1 MLEFL
6 ALNDF
11 FSPLYEK
18 KPILQGEFEN
28 FKHTFATY
36 KANLNAEQNEDALVA
51 NALAPFLQ
59 GLQFKTSIKAK
70 QEGKSEVDLILLK
83 NGEIS
88 VLVEAKKPENSKEFF
103 SPQNVN
109 CKALAECI
117 LYYLRQRNADGGG
130 GFNYENLG
138 SKSPN
143 SSIKFIIITNFYD
156 FYIFKAREFERLFA
170 TNKHFIA
177 LYANF
182 TNPNSLFKGSTDEF
196 YKETSKLLNSPEYLK
211 SISQDAHEKPSL
223 KGFHLNLKPILAQD
237 KADFKSLKPIFK
249 AFHKDFLLDEFN
261 PNDANS
267 LNSAFYEELLYILGL
282 CEVKESSKLLIKPSS
297 QSANTLYNAIL
308 AKLPQDK
315 QDFERVMSFVV
326 LWLNRILFLK
336 LIEAN
341 LVRFNDDE
349 SLKFLNPN
357 KVRNFKALSQLFFEI
372 LAKKPKDRANSTLDY
387 LPYLNSA
394 LFQKQAIEREIL
406 DISALDDNATLPYF
420 AKTQIKDKNAK
431 KKVGSVPLL
440 VYIFEFLDAFDFGS
454 DEKSPE
460 LALQKELISSSVL
473 GLVFEKLNG
482 YKEGSFY
489 TPSFIT
495 GYMCRVSLEKVILSK
510 FNDKFKWQ
518 CEDLK
523 ALRERIDR
531 DFSTK
536 AQEFKAVLNSI
547 RICDPAVGSGH
558 FLVSALNEMIA
569 IYHALGLAQR
579 LNPCELALLSDE
591 LVITKPNGEIYAYKK
606 PKIKNDESHAIQK
619 ALFTL
624 KKQIIENNL
633 FGVDIN
639 ENSCEITK
647 LRLWIELLKNSY
659 YLQKDDEGFDENL
672 NDEIHQMQTLPNIDI
687 NIKCGNSLIS
697 YFELNRSLTHYPNIK
712 ERMQKYKSV
721 IKDYKEGFFDDKM
734 RVEKEIKALKE
745 SFRTFCFKDKFNKE
759 IKAFTAKCEAYS
771 KKYGNFLAKD
781 DENLSLYI
789 AQSFSFFDLD
799 ENKARLEFSALKKEY
814 ESIFNLESKKPF
826 EWRFEFPEVLNENGE
841 FMDFVLVVGNPPYI
855 KEMNNKKLFENTKN
869 LRTYQ
874 GKMDIW
880 YHFVGKGFDLLKN
893 QGILTFIATNN
904 WTTNAGAKNL
914 RNVIL
919 KESQIL
925 NLVDFGS
932 YMVFDSASIQTMIME
947 FKKINS
953 IPKSYTINY
962 FKIETKNP
970 TDKHREAI
978 LARQSCEGN
987 LYLTPTITP
996 SKNIDKP
1003 LTFVNSQ
1010 QDEVLNKI
1018 LCKGKFQFKADEI
1031 TNGIHPHYD
1040 FINKRINA
1048 EHNNKFINGEGIF
1061 GLSALEKEN
1070 LNLNQIENHLIKP
1083 YFDTH
1088 NFARYYAN
1096 PKNTLW
1102 LIYTDSKFKNPNSM
1116 DKYPNIKKH
1125 LDKFKN
1131 VITSDNKP
1139 YGLHRARDEKFFIG
1153 QPRIIALRKCVNRPL
1168 FSYVD
1173 FDCYVSATFYIIKT
1187 DRLNSKYLIGI
1198 LNSQLVAFWLKH
1210 NGKMQGN
1217 NYQIDKE
1224 PLLNI
1229 PIVEQNSTNQSL
1241 VDEII
1246 NLVDKILGLKAENS
1260 SADTSKLEKDIDNLI
1275 YKLYNLSPN
1284 DIKIIER
1291 V

>member
-1 MLEFL
+1 MLT
-6 ALNDF
+6 
-11 FSPLYEK
+11 
-18 KPILQGEFEN
+18 G
-28 FKHTFATY
+28 
-36 KANLNAEQNEDALVA
+36 
-51 NALAPFLQ
+51 
-59 GLQFKTSIKAK
+59 
-70 QEGKSEVDLILLK
+70 
-83 NGEIS
+83 
-88 VLVEAKKPENSKEFF
+88 
-103 SPQNVN
+103 
-109 CKALAECI
+109 
-117 LYYLRQRNADGGG
+117 GGG

-170 TNKHFIA
+170 TNKHFIT

-182 TNPNSLFKGSTDEF
+182 TNPNSLFKGNTDEF

-211 SISQDAHEKPSL
+211 SIAQDAHEKPSL

-308 AKLPQDK
+308 AKLSQDK

-372 LAKKPKDRANSTLDY
+372 LAKKPKDRANSSLDY

-406 DISALDDNATLPYF
+406 DIQALDDNATLPYF

-495 GYMCRVSLEKVILSK
+495 SYMCRASLEKVVLSK

-721 IKDYKEGFFDDKM
+721 IKDYKDGFFDDKM
-734 RVEKEIKALKE
+734 RIEKEIKALKE

-799 ENKARLEFSALKKEY
+799 ESKARLEFNALKKEY
-814 ESIFNLESKKPF
+814 ESIFNLESKQPF

-841 FMDFVLVVGNPPYI
+841 FMGFDLVVGNPPYVLILKEHKDYI
-855 KEMNNKKLFENTKN
+855 KYKQSYKTASGGKINLYNLFFENSLKLIKRNGFLSFITPNTYLSGTDTKN
-869 LRTYQ
+869 LREILLNETSIYEIIEYTEKQKVFDKVTQAVATIFLTNQKLSNHQIKLTTSKQ
-874 GKMDIW
+874 GEQICLQDDLRKRNLLLAISPLILKIEQQKARLKDCFDIFQGEVNLTTKKQFFSLEKGENRLLMW
-880 YHFVGKGFDLLKN
+880 RGDNVGKYYPQSQPKEWCDKTASNLDCKKARIVMQQVSN
-893 QGILTFIATNN
+893 QSQKFRTKAFISSEN
-904 WTTNAGAKNL
+904 
-914 RNVIL
+914 
-919 KESQIL
+919 
-925 NLVDFGS
+925 
-932 YMVFDSASIQTMIME
+932 
-947 FKKINS
+947 
-953 IPKSYTINY
+953 
-962 FKIETKNP
+962 
-970 TDKHREAI
+970 
-978 LARQSCEGN
+978 
-987 LYLTPTITP
+987 
-996 SKNIDKP
+996 
-1003 LTFVNSQ
+1003 
-1010 QDEVLNKI
+1010 
-1018 LCKGKFQFKADEI
+1018 
-1031 TNGIHPHYD
+1031 
-1040 FINKRINA
+1040 FIC
-1048 EHNNKFINGEGIF
+1048 G
-1061 GLSALEKEN
+1061 
-1070 LNLNQIENHLIKP
+1070 
-1083 YFDTH
+1083 
-1088 NFARYYAN
+1088 
-1096 PKNTLW
+1096 
-1102 LIYTDSKFKNPNSM
+1102 
-1116 DKYPNIKKH
+1116 
-1125 LDKFKN
+1125 
-1131 VITSDNKP
+1131 
-1139 YGLHRARDEKFFIG
+1139 
-1153 QPRIIALRKCVNRPL
+1153 
-1168 FSYVD
+1168 
-1173 FDCYVSATFYIIKT
+1173 
-1187 DRLNSKYLIGI
+1187 
-1198 LNSQLVAFWLKH
+1198 
-1210 NGKMQGN
+1210 
-1217 NYQIDKE
+1217 
-1224 PLLNI
+1224 
-1229 PIVEQNSTNQSL
+1229 NSTNYLISKHNENLLFYLGLINSQVFNFYFNYFSFTNHLTVSELEKVPIPTINFKNQNL

-1246 NLVDKILGLKAENS
+1246 NLVDKILDFKKA
-1260 SADTSKLEKDIDNLI
+1260 DKDITELESKIDDLV
-1275 YKLYNLSPN
+1275 YRLYSLNKDEIS
-1284 DIKIIER
+1284 IINA
-1291 V
+1291 

>member
-1 MLEFL
+1 MF
-6 ALNDF
+6 
-11 FSPLYEK
+11 
-18 KPILQGEFEN
+18 
-28 FKHTFATY
+28 
-36 KANLNAEQNEDALVA
+36 
-51 NALAPFLQ
+51 
-59 GLQFKTSIKAK
+59 
-70 QEGKSEVDLILLK
+70 
-83 NGEIS
+83 
-88 VLVEAKKPENSKEFF
+88 
-103 SPQNVN
+103 
-109 CKALAECI
+109 
-117 LYYLRQRNADGGG
+117 
-130 GFNYENLG
+130 
-138 SKSPN
+138 
-143 SSIKFIIITNFYD
+143 
-156 FYIFKAREFERLFA
+156 
-170 TNKHFIA
+170 
-177 LYANF
+177 
-182 TNPNSLFKGSTDEF
+182 
-196 YKETSKLLNSPEYLK
+196 
-211 SISQDAHEKPSL
+211 
-223 KGFHLNLKPILAQD
+223 
-237 KADFKSLKPIFK
+237 
-249 AFHKDFLLDEFN
+249 DEFN

-308 AKLPQDK
+308 AKLSQDK

-406 DISALDDNATLPYF
+406 DISALDDSATLPYF

-431 KKVGSVPLL
+431 KKAGSVPLL

-495 GYMCRVSLEKVILSK
+495 SYMCRASLEKVVLSK

-518 CEDLK
+518 CENLK

-569 IYHALGLAQR
+569 IYHTLGLAQR

-734 RVEKEIKALKE
+734 RIEKEIKALKE

-771 KKYGNFLAKD
+771 KKYGNFLTKD

-789 AQSFSFFDLD
+789 AQSFSFFDFD

-841 FMDFVLVVGNPPYI
+841 FMGFDLVVGNPPYI
-855 KEMNNKKLFENTKN
+855 DYRKIDEQTKGVLAKNSVIYKDNKEGSIYVYFIERSKEILSKNGSMIFINPISYICQEAGFGLRNFIDKN
-869 LRTYQ
+869 L
-874 GKMDIW
+874 
-880 YHFVGKGFDLLKN
+880 
-893 QGILTFIATNN
+893 
-904 WTTNAGAKNL
+904 
-914 RNVIL
+914 
-919 KESQIL
+919 SL
-925 NLVDFGS
+925 NLMLNVS
-932 YMVFDSASIQTMIME
+932 NLKVFDSVATYTCINHFTHKNKECKTLKFGVAKEKCDLSTINLQEIEQCKIENLSLLLNPITMKIFKANYPKLNEFCEIFCGLSKAGFRTSVEFDKKETNRPFLEASDIFRYE
-947 FKKINS
+947 FKQGKFLSQIPFYYSQDKINIFENKEIIFMARMTNFIRCCVAPS
-953 IPKSYTINY
+953 GY
-962 FKIETKNP
+962 FGGK
-970 TDKHREAI
+970 
-978 LARQSCEGN
+978 
-987 LYLTPTITP
+987 
-996 SKNIDKP
+996 
-1003 LTFVNSQ
+1003 VN
-1010 QDEVLNKI
+1010 VL
-1018 LCKGKFQFKADEI
+1018 
-1031 TNGIHPHYD
+1031 YD
-1040 FINKRINA
+1040 FKVDKRYIL
-1048 EHNNKFINGEGIF
+1048 
-1061 GLSALEKEN
+1061 GL
-1070 LNLNQIENHLIKP
+1070 
-1083 YFDTH
+1083 
-1088 NFARYYAN
+1088 
-1096 PKNTLW
+1096 
-1102 LIYTDSKFKNPNSM
+1102 
-1116 DKYPNIKKH
+1116 
-1125 LDKFKN
+1125 
-1131 VITSDNKP
+1131 
-1139 YGLHRARDEKFFIG
+1139 
-1153 QPRIIALRKCVNRPL
+1153 
-1168 FSYVD
+1168 
-1173 FDCYVSATFYIIKT
+1173 
-1187 DRLNSKYLIGI
+1187 LNSKLMSYFYAQKYFA
-1198 LNSQLVAFWLKH
+1198 SH
-1210 NGKMQGN
+1210 MQGGAFGFDTLSVGN
-1217 NYQIDKE
+1217 LPIPKITKE
-1224 PLLNI
+1224 N
-1229 PIVEQNSTNQSL
+1229 QNL
-1241 VDEII
+1241 VNEII
-1246 NLVDKILGLKAENS
+1246 NLVDKILALKAKNS
-1260 SADTSKLEKDIDNLI
+1260 SADTSKIEKDIDNLI

>member
-18 KPILQGEFEN
+18 KPILQGEFED
-28 FKHTFATY
+28 FKRTFATY
-36 KANLNAEQNEDALVA
+36 KANLNANAEQNEDALVA

-170 TNKHFIA
+170 TNKHFIT

-182 TNPNSLFKGSTDEF
+182 TNPNSLFKGNTDEF
-196 YKETSKLLNSPEYLK
+196 YKETRKLLNSPEYLK

-406 DISALDDNATLPYF
+406 DISALDDSATLPYF

-431 KKVGSVPLL
+431 KKAGSVPLL

-495 GYMCRVSLEKVILSK
+495 SYMCRASLEKVVLSK

-659 YLQKDDEGFDENL
+659 YLQKDDDGFDENL

-734 RVEKEIKALKE
+734 RIEKEIKALKE

-789 AQSFSFFDLD
+789 AQSFSFFDFD
-799 ENKARLEFSALKKEY
+799 ESKARLEFNALKKEY

-826 EWRFEFPEVLNENGE
+826 EWRFEFPEILNENGE
-841 FMDFVLVVGNPPYI
+841 FMGFDLVVGNPPYVLILKEHKDYI
-855 KEMNNKKLFENTKN
+855 KYKQSYKTASGGKINLYNLFFENSLKLIKRNGFLSFITPNTYLSGTDTKN
-869 LRTYQ
+869 LREILLNETSIYEIIEYTEKQKVFDKVTQAVATIFLTNQKLSNHQIKLTTSKQ
-874 GKMDIW
+874 GEQICLQDDLRKRNLLLTISPLILKIEQQKARLKDCFDIFQGEVNLTTKKQFFSLEKGENRLLMW
-880 YHFVGKGFDLLKN
+880 RGDNVGKYYPQSQPKEWCDKTASNLDCKKARIVMQQVSN
-893 QGILTFIATNN
+893 QSQKFRTKAFISSEN
-904 WTTNAGAKNL
+904 
-914 RNVIL
+914 
-919 KESQIL
+919 
-925 NLVDFGS
+925 
-932 YMVFDSASIQTMIME
+932 
-947 FKKINS
+947 
-953 IPKSYTINY
+953 
-962 FKIETKNP
+962 
-970 TDKHREAI
+970 
-978 LARQSCEGN
+978 
-987 LYLTPTITP
+987 
-996 SKNIDKP
+996 
-1003 LTFVNSQ
+1003 
-1010 QDEVLNKI
+1010 
-1018 LCKGKFQFKADEI
+1018 
-1031 TNGIHPHYD
+1031 
-1040 FINKRINA
+1040 FIC
-1048 EHNNKFINGEGIF
+1048 G
-1061 GLSALEKEN
+1061 
-1070 LNLNQIENHLIKP
+1070 
-1083 YFDTH
+1083 
-1088 NFARYYAN
+1088 
-1096 PKNTLW
+1096 
-1102 LIYTDSKFKNPNSM
+1102 
-1116 DKYPNIKKH
+1116 
-1125 LDKFKN
+1125 
-1131 VITSDNKP
+1131 
-1139 YGLHRARDEKFFIG
+1139 
-1153 QPRIIALRKCVNRPL
+1153 
-1168 FSYVD
+1168 
-1173 FDCYVSATFYIIKT
+1173 
-1187 DRLNSKYLIGI
+1187 
-1198 LNSQLVAFWLKH
+1198 
-1210 NGKMQGN
+1210 
-1217 NYQIDKE
+1217 
-1224 PLLNI
+1224 
-1229 PIVEQNSTNQSL
+1229 NSTNYLISKHNENLLFYLGLINSQVFNFYFNYFSFTNHLTVSELEKVPIPTINFKNQNL

-1246 NLVDKILGLKAENS
+1246 NLVNQILALKTENS
-1260 SADTSKLEKDIDNLI
+1260 SADISKLEKDIDNLI
-1275 YKLYNLSPN
+1275 YKLYNLTPKE
-1284 DIKIIER
+1284 IEIIER
-1291 V
+1291 R

>member
-1 MLEFL
+1 MLM
-6 ALNDF
+6 
-11 FSPLYEK
+11 
-18 KPILQGEFEN
+18 
-28 FKHTFATY
+28 
-36 KANLNAEQNEDALVA
+36 
-51 NALAPFLQ
+51 
-59 GLQFKTSIKAK
+59 
-70 QEGKSEVDLILLK
+70 
-83 NGEIS
+83 
-88 VLVEAKKPENSKEFF
+88 
-103 SPQNVN
+103 
-109 CKALAECI
+109 
-117 LYYLRQRNADGGG
+117 GGG

-170 TNKHFIA
+170 TNKHFIT
-177 LYANF
+177 LYTNF
-182 TNPNSLFKGSTDEF
+182 TNPNSLFKGNTDEF
-196 YKETSKLLNSPEYLK
+196 YKETSKILNSPEYLK

-237 KADFKSLKPIFK
+237 KVDFKSLKPIFK

-308 AKLPQDK
+308 AKLSQDK

-341 LVRFNDDE
+341 LVRFNDNE

-406 DISALDDNATLPYF
+406 DISALDDSATLPYF

-431 KKVGSVPLL
+431 KKAGSVPLL

-495 GYMCRVSLEKVILSK
+495 SYMCRTSLEKVVLSK

-579 LNPCELALLSDE
+579 LNLCELALLSDE

-734 RVEKEIKALKE
+734 RIEKEIKALKE

-789 AQSFSFFDLD
+789 AQSFSFFDFD
-799 ENKARLEFSALKKEY
+799 ESKARLEFSALKKEY
-814 ESIFNLESKKPF
+814 ESIFNLESNKPF

-841 FMDFVLVVGNPPYI
+841 FMGFDLVVGNPPYI
-855 KEMNNKKLFENTKN
+855 DYRKIDEQTKGVLAKNSVIYKDNKEGSIYVYFIERSKEILSKNGSMIFINPISYICQEAGFGLRNFIDKN
-869 LRTYQ
+869 LSLNLMLNVSNIKVFDDASTYTCINHFTHKNKEYKTLKFGIAKEKGDLLTINLREIEQCKIENLSLLLNPITTKIFKANYPKLKEFCEIFCGLSKAGFRTSVKFDKKETNRPFLEASDIFRYKFKQ
-874 GKMDIW
+874 GK
-880 YHFVGKGFDLLKN
+880 FL
-893 QGILTFIATNN
+893 
-904 WTTNAGAKNL
+904 
-914 RNVIL
+914 
-919 KESQIL
+919 SQISFYYSR
-925 NLVDFGS
+925 D
-932 YMVFDSASIQTMIME
+932 
-947 FKKINS
+947 KINIFEKKEIIFMARMTNFIRCCVAPS
-953 IPKSYTINY
+953 GY
-962 FKIETKNP
+962 FGGK
-970 TDKHREAI
+970 
-978 LARQSCEGN
+978 
-987 LYLTPTITP
+987 
-996 SKNIDKP
+996 
-1003 LTFVNSQ
+1003 VN
-1010 QDEVLNKI
+1010 VL
-1018 LCKGKFQFKADEI
+1018 
-1031 TNGIHPHYD
+1031 YD
-1040 FINKRINA
+1040 FKVDKRYIL
-1048 EHNNKFINGEGIF
+1048 
-1061 GLSALEKEN
+1061 GL
-1070 LNLNQIENHLIKP
+1070 
-1083 YFDTH
+1083 
-1088 NFARYYAN
+1088 
-1096 PKNTLW
+1096 
-1102 LIYTDSKFKNPNSM
+1102 
-1116 DKYPNIKKH
+1116 
-1125 LDKFKN
+1125 
-1131 VITSDNKP
+1131 
-1139 YGLHRARDEKFFIG
+1139 
-1153 QPRIIALRKCVNRPL
+1153 
-1168 FSYVD
+1168 
-1173 FDCYVSATFYIIKT
+1173 
-1187 DRLNSKYLIGI
+1187 LNSKLMSYFYAQKYFA
-1198 LNSQLVAFWLKH
+1198 SH
-1210 NGKMQGN
+1210 MQGGAFGFDTLSVGN
-1217 NYQIDKE
+1217 LPVPKITKE
-1224 PLLNI
+1224 N
-1229 PIVEQNSTNQSL
+1229 QNL
-1241 VDEII
+1241 ADEII
-1246 NLVDKILGLKAENS
+1246 NLVDKILDFKKA
-1260 SADTSKLEKDIDNLI
+1260 DKDITELERKIDDLV
-1275 YKLYNLSPN
+1275 YQLYSLNKDEISIVN
-1284 DIKIIER
+1284 A
-1291 V
+1291 

>member
-1 MLEFL
+1 ML
-6 ALNDF
+6 
-11 FSPLYEK
+11 
-18 KPILQGEFEN
+18 
-28 FKHTFATY
+28 T
-36 KANLNAEQNEDALVA
+36 
-51 NALAPFLQ
+51 
-59 GLQFKTSIKAK
+59 
-70 QEGKSEVDLILLK
+70 
-83 NGEIS
+83 
-88 VLVEAKKPENSKEFF
+88 
-103 SPQNVN
+103 
-109 CKALAECI
+109 
-117 LYYLRQRNADGGG
+117 GGG

-170 TNKHFIA
+170 TNKHFIT

-182 TNPNSLFKGSTDEF
+182 TNPNSLFKGNTDEF

-249 AFHKDFLLDEFN
+249 AFHKNFLLDEFN

-349 SLKFLNPN
+349 SLKFLNQT

-372 LAKKPKDRANSTLDY
+372 LAKKPKDRVNSTLDY

-734 RVEKEIKALKE
+734 RIEKEIKALKE

-789 AQSFSFFDLD
+789 AQSFSFFDFD
-799 ENKARLEFSALKKEY
+799 ESKARLEFSALKKEY

-826 EWRFEFPEVLNENGE
+826 EWRFEFPEVLNENGK
-841 FMDFVLVVGNPPYI
+841 FMGFDLVVGNPPYI
-855 KEMNNKKLFENTKN
+855 DYRKIDEQTKGILAKNSAIYKDSKEGSIYVYFIEKSKEILSKNGSMIFINPISYICQEAGFGLRNFIDKN
-869 LRTYQ
+869 L
-874 GKMDIW
+874 
-880 YHFVGKGFDLLKN
+880 
-893 QGILTFIATNN
+893 
-904 WTTNAGAKNL
+904 
-914 RNVIL
+914 
-919 KESQIL
+919 SL
-925 NLVDFGS
+925 NLMLNVS
-932 YMVFDSASIQTMIME
+932 NLKVFDSAATYTCINHFTHKNKECKTLKFGVAKEKCDLSTINLQEIEQCKIENLSLLLNPITMKIFKANYPKLNE
-947 FKKINS
+947 FCEIFCGLSKAGFRASVEFDKKETNRPFLEASDIFRYKFKQGKFLSQIPFYYSQDKINIFENKEIIFMARMTNFIRCCVAPS
-953 IPKSYTINY
+953 GY
-962 FKIETKNP
+962 FGGK
-970 TDKHREAI
+970 
-978 LARQSCEGN
+978 
-987 LYLTPTITP
+987 
-996 SKNIDKP
+996 
-1003 LTFVNSQ
+1003 VN
-1010 QDEVLNKI
+1010 VL
-1018 LCKGKFQFKADEI
+1018 
-1031 TNGIHPHYD
+1031 YD
-1040 FINKRINA
+1040 FKVDKRYIL
-1048 EHNNKFINGEGIF
+1048 
-1061 GLSALEKEN
+1061 GL
-1070 LNLNQIENHLIKP
+1070 
-1083 YFDTH
+1083 
-1088 NFARYYAN
+1088 
-1096 PKNTLW
+1096 
-1102 LIYTDSKFKNPNSM
+1102 
-1116 DKYPNIKKH
+1116 
-1125 LDKFKN
+1125 
-1131 VITSDNKP
+1131 
-1139 YGLHRARDEKFFIG
+1139 
-1153 QPRIIALRKCVNRPL
+1153 
-1168 FSYVD
+1168 
-1173 FDCYVSATFYIIKT
+1173 
-1187 DRLNSKYLIGI
+1187 LNSKLMSYFYAQKYFA
-1198 LNSQLVAFWLKH
+1198 SH
-1210 NGKMQGN
+1210 MQGGAFGFDTLSVGN
-1217 NYQIDKE
+1217 LPIPKITKE
-1224 PLLNI
+1224 N
-1229 PIVEQNSTNQSL
+1229 QNL

-1246 NLVDKILGLKAENS
+1246 NLVDKILDFKKANKVTELE
-1260 SADTSKLEKDIDNLI
+1260 SKIDDLV
-1275 YKLYNLSPN
+1275 YKLYNLS
-1284 DIKIIER
+1284 DDEIKLINC
-1291 V
+1291 

>member
-1 MLEFL
+1 ML
-6 ALNDF
+6 
-11 FSPLYEK
+11 
-18 KPILQGEFEN
+18 
-28 FKHTFATY
+28 T
-36 KANLNAEQNEDALVA
+36 
-51 NALAPFLQ
+51 
-59 GLQFKTSIKAK
+59 
-70 QEGKSEVDLILLK
+70 
-83 NGEIS
+83 
-88 VLVEAKKPENSKEFF
+88 
-103 SPQNVN
+103 
-109 CKALAECI
+109 
-117 LYYLRQRNADGGG
+117 GGG

-170 TNKHFIA
+170 TNKHFIT

-182 TNPNSLFKGSTDEF
+182 TNPNSLFKGNTDEF

-282 CEVKESSKLLIKPSS
+282 CEVKENSKLLIKPSS

-308 AKLPQDK
+308 AKLSQDK

-406 DISALDDNATLPYF
+406 DISALDDSATLPYF

-495 GYMCRVSLEKVILSK
+495 SYMCRASLEKVVLSK

-734 RVEKEIKALKE
+734 RIEKEIKALKE

-789 AQSFSFFDLD
+789 AQSFSFFDFD

-841 FMDFVLVVGNPPYI
+841 FMGFDLVVGNPPYVLILKEHKDYI
-855 KEMNNKKLFENTKN
+855 KYKQSYKTASGGKINLYNLFFENSLKLIKRNGFLSFITPNTYLSGTDTKN
-869 LRTYQ
+869 LREILLNETSIYEIIEYTEKQKVFDKVTQAVATIFLTNQKLSNHQIKLTTSKQ
-874 GKMDIW
+874 GEQICLQEDLRKRNLLLAISPLILKIEQQKARLKDCFDIFQGEVNLTTKKQFFSLEKGENRLLMW
-880 YHFVGKGFDLLKN
+880 RGDNVGKYYPQSQPKEWCDKTASNLDCKKARIVMQQVSN
-893 QGILTFIATNN
+893 QSQKFRTKAFISSEN
-904 WTTNAGAKNL
+904 
-914 RNVIL
+914 
-919 KESQIL
+919 
-925 NLVDFGS
+925 
-932 YMVFDSASIQTMIME
+932 
-947 FKKINS
+947 
-953 IPKSYTINY
+953 
-962 FKIETKNP
+962 
-970 TDKHREAI
+970 
-978 LARQSCEGN
+978 
-987 LYLTPTITP
+987 
-996 SKNIDKP
+996 
-1003 LTFVNSQ
+1003 
-1010 QDEVLNKI
+1010 
-1018 LCKGKFQFKADEI
+1018 
-1031 TNGIHPHYD
+1031 
-1040 FINKRINA
+1040 FIC
-1048 EHNNKFINGEGIF
+1048 G
-1061 GLSALEKEN
+1061 
-1070 LNLNQIENHLIKP
+1070 
-1083 YFDTH
+1083 
-1088 NFARYYAN
+1088 
-1096 PKNTLW
+1096 
-1102 LIYTDSKFKNPNSM
+1102 
-1116 DKYPNIKKH
+1116 
-1125 LDKFKN
+1125 
-1131 VITSDNKP
+1131 
-1139 YGLHRARDEKFFIG
+1139 
-1153 QPRIIALRKCVNRPL
+1153 
-1168 FSYVD
+1168 
-1173 FDCYVSATFYIIKT
+1173 
-1187 DRLNSKYLIGI
+1187 
-1198 LNSQLVAFWLKH
+1198 
-1210 NGKMQGN
+1210 
-1217 NYQIDKE
+1217 
-1224 PLLNI
+1224 
-1229 PIVEQNSTNQSL
+1229 NSTNYLISKHNENLLFYLGLINSQVFNFYFNYFSFTNHLTVSELEKVPIPTINSKNQNL

-1246 NLVDKILGLKAENS
+1246 NLVNQILALKAKNS
-1260 SADTSKLEKDIDNLI
+1260 TADTSQLEKDIDDLVF
-1275 YKLYNLSPN
+1275 KLYDLNEAEISK
-1284 DIKIIER
+1284 IKF
-1291 V
+1291 

>member
-1 MLEFL
+1 MLKFL

-18 KPILQGEFEN
+18 KPILQGEFED
-28 FKHTFATY
+28 FKRTFATY

-117 LYYLRQRNADGGG
+117 LYYLRQRNANGGG

-170 TNKHFIA
+170 TNKHFIT

-182 TNPNSLFKGSTDEF
+182 TNPNSLFKGNTDEF

-223 KGFHLNLKPILAQD
+223 KGFCLNLKPILAQD

-261 PNDANS
+261 PNDANN

-315 QDFERVMSFVV
+315 QGFERVMSFVV

-357 KVRNFKALSQLFFEI
+357 RVRNFKALSQLFFEI

-394 LFQKQAIEREIL
+394 LFQKQAIEREML
-406 DISALDDNATLPYF
+406 DISALDDSATLPYF

-495 GYMCRVSLEKVILSK
+495 SYMCRASLEKVILSK

-518 CEDLK
+518 CEDLN

-659 YLQKDDEGFDENL
+659 YLQKDDDGFDENL

-734 RVEKEIKALKE
+734 RIEKEIKALKE

-789 AQSFSFFDLD
+789 AQSFSFFDFD
-799 ENKARLEFSALKKEY
+799 ESKARLEFSALKKEY

-841 FMDFVLVVGNPPYI
+841 FMGFDLVVGNPPYVLILKEHKDYI
-855 KEMNNKKLFENTKN
+855 KYKQSYKTASGGKINLYNLFFENSLKLIKRNGFLSFITPNTYLSGTDTKN
-869 LRTYQ
+869 LREILLNETSIYEIIEYTEKQKVFDKVTQAVATIFLTNQKLSNHQIKLTTSKQ
-874 GKMDIW
+874 GEQICLQDDLRKRNLLLAISPLILKIEQQKARLKDCFDIFQGEVNLTTKKQFFSLEKGENRLLMW
-880 YHFVGKGFDLLKN
+880 RGDNVGKYYPQSQPKEWCDKTASNLDCKKARIVMQQVSN
-893 QGILTFIATNN
+893 QSQKFRTKAFISSEN
-904 WTTNAGAKNL
+904 
-914 RNVIL
+914 
-919 KESQIL
+919 
-925 NLVDFGS
+925 
-932 YMVFDSASIQTMIME
+932 
-947 FKKINS
+947 
-953 IPKSYTINY
+953 
-962 FKIETKNP
+962 
-970 TDKHREAI
+970 
-978 LARQSCEGN
+978 
-987 LYLTPTITP
+987 
-996 SKNIDKP
+996 
-1003 LTFVNSQ
+1003 
-1010 QDEVLNKI
+1010 
-1018 LCKGKFQFKADEI
+1018 
-1031 TNGIHPHYD
+1031 
-1040 FINKRINA
+1040 FIC
-1048 EHNNKFINGEGIF
+1048 G
-1061 GLSALEKEN
+1061 
-1070 LNLNQIENHLIKP
+1070 
-1083 YFDTH
+1083 
-1088 NFARYYAN
+1088 
-1096 PKNTLW
+1096 
-1102 LIYTDSKFKNPNSM
+1102 
-1116 DKYPNIKKH
+1116 
-1125 LDKFKN
+1125 
-1131 VITSDNKP
+1131 
-1139 YGLHRARDEKFFIG
+1139 
-1153 QPRIIALRKCVNRPL
+1153 
-1168 FSYVD
+1168 
-1173 FDCYVSATFYIIKT
+1173 
-1187 DRLNSKYLIGI
+1187 
-1198 LNSQLVAFWLKH
+1198 
-1210 NGKMQGN
+1210 
-1217 NYQIDKE
+1217 
-1224 PLLNI
+1224 
-1229 PIVEQNSTNQSL
+1229 NSTNYLISKHNENLLFYLGLINSQVFNFYFNYFSFTNHLTVSELEKVPIPTINSKNQNL

-1246 NLVDKILGLKAENS
+1246 NLVDKILALKAENS

-1291 V
+1291 I